1 MIQLKEVRNSR
12 GMTQAQLAAAIGMTL
27 GGLQKIEY
35 SSVKSIPLETLYKLC
50 KVLECQPGD
59 LLAYSPENEKAAI

>member
-35 SSVKSIPLETLYKLC
+35 SSVKSIPLKTLQSLC
-50 KVLECQPGD
+50 QVLHCQPGD
-59 LLAYSPENEKAAI
+59 LLIYQPENEKAVV